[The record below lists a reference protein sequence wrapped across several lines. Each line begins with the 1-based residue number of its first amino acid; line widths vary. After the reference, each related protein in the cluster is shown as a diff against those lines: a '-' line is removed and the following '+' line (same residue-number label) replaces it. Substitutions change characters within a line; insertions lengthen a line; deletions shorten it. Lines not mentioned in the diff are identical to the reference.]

1 MKIGDARAQ
10 EIRDIRASLGP
21 IEFATTSTSTGTTE
35 YSTEYEQAALLS
47 SFGPEELD
55 LDSRSVREVLKDCAV
70 VVVGDDVRYVLG
82 TDVRRRVLRQLGSR
96 TRMQEVLETVD
107 HVPHEP
113 LQEAI
118 VKIVEDQEVVDEGA
132 PLPWLQTA
140 YQALSW
146 FAGIVDTTDTPE
158 QVRAQIEE
166 IGHLD
171 RFERLVGD
179 NFRGR
184 EAELGEL
191 GEYVGVQPHGGGFL
205 TRMFRGWTS
214 FDEKPALVISGPGGI
229 GKSALLAKFILD
241 HARLSGRDKLP
252 YVCINFDS
260 PTVRAADP
268 KTLLME
274 AVRQLAIQYPTFTVT
289 FTAQRSRWQTAL
301 LELSDLT
308 DTAHRV
314 RDRELTKIVLKEFV
328 DLLES
333 VGVDDRPLLLVLDTF
348 EIVQERQR
356 RDIATIYRFLLDLQR
371 DYPALRVVISG
382 RAAPEDASSGP
393 SADKDALQINTRVLP
408 LGGLD
413 RKTSA
418 AYLVGAGL
426 PLEHAEEVARHLV
439 PDEAINEGASPL
451 SVRVAAEIW
460 HRDHER
466 PELDETFWAQLRAG
480 RIQAQLITRY
490 VRHADPDSLAGRLAL
505 PALLLRRIDRDV
517 LESVV
522 APAWGVPLG
531 EGDVEPV
538 FGELGA
544 LISIVVEH
552 ADGTLVP
559 RHEVQRQVV
568 DLLTDAEAERVA
580 QLHNLA
586 VAHYASISDRPDLG
600 PKQCDAARFEEV
612 VHRLARGDPEETVRS
627 RWTEGCRDLLTG
639 RVPLLSS
646 GAQTFLEQ
654 LAGFELTRGMI
665 VSASRRVAQEEV
677 TRQARRALEDGEPAH
692 VITLAAELADWN
704 RASELSL
711 VLARAHLSLG
721 QPVDALDA
729 AVEAIAATEP
739 GSSTGLVSDLHQVAA
754 EASYAID
761 RPQDVLDYLDDV
773 LAISRGREDV
783 TRIVVALLLQL
794 SVQQDRDHAAS
805 RAIAA
810 EVASLLA
817 AYGGTLPEPDQL
829 RLFTLVGRFPV
840 MVPAAVRSGCLGLLT
855 SQTSRQLA
863 RRITDVDKEVSA
875 ERGEEPGVL
884 LRMAGLSVRGSVTRT
899 WQDALDGPPHVAE
912 RAMLAALTSDVPS
925 RLILTDEL
933 AAALTA
939 AALQPRK
946 HETAPAGETGV
957 KLNHRRRNEL
967 VEALVSEIGLQQL
980 EVILAEEFDRS
991 ASSVTSMDVGQEYAV
1006 ENVVRTAER
1015 KYWLAELIIAVR
1027 NWFPSA
1033 PRMLQ
1038 IANELDISAINFAAS
1053 SLARTAGAHDLPA
1066 VLAQLGT
1073 VEGQIGRIERDG
1085 RVVGTGLLVSPQI
1098 LLVASSSVEDSRL
1111 DLKQISVRFGLK
1123 ADAKGR
1129 PLDRGVSFTV
1139 ADDALVDVIPF
1150 EDGSGFALLRLD
1162 GYPADEP
1169 LGTGPAQRFHMRRGF
1184 ADISRSA
1191 EMSVGQNALVC
1202 WQQEARLELR
1212 IERRALSRDGSVF
1225 TIPSLGKT
1233 SEGAP
1238 IFDRSMQ
1245 FLGVVLECRRDVARI
1260 VPGAHLWQTLRDHGH
1275 GDTVGVALA

>member
-21 IEFATTSTSTGTTE
+21 IEFATTSTSMATPE

-70 VVVGDDVRYVLG
+70 VVVGEGVRYVLS

-118 VKIVEDQEVVDEGA
+118 VKIVEDEEVVDEGA
-132 PLPWLQTA
+132 PLLWLQTA

-146 FAGIVDTTDTPE
+146 FAGILDTTDTPE
-158 QVRAQIEE
+158 HVRAQIEE

-184 EAELGEL
+184 EDELGEL
-191 GEYVGVQPHGGGFL
+191 GEYVGVQPHGGFL
-205 TRMFRGWTS
+205 TRMFQHWTS

-241 HARLSGRDKLP
+241 HAQLSGRDKLP
-252 YVCINFDS
+252 YICINFDS
-260 PTVRAADP
+260 PTVRAGDP
-268 KTLLME
+268 KTVLME
-274 AVRQLAIQYPTFTVT
+274 AVRQLAIQYPNFTATFTG
-289 FTAQRSRWQTAL
+289 QRSRWQTAL

-308 DTAHRV
+308 DTAHRL
-314 RDRELTKIVLKEFV
+314 RDRELTEIVRKEFV
-328 DLLES
+328 KLLES

-356 RDIATIYRFLLDLQR
+356 GDVATIYRFLHDLQR

-382 RAAPEDASSGP
+382 RAAPEDAPGGL
-393 SADKDALQINTRVLP
+393 SADKGAVRIRTRVLP
-408 LGGLD
+408 LRGLD
-413 RKTSA
+413 RETSA
-418 AYLVGAGL
+418 AYLAGAGL
-426 PLEHAEEVARHLV
+426 PVEHAETVARHLV
-439 PDEAINEGASPL
+439 PDEAIDEGASPL

-460 HRDHER
+460 HRDRER
-466 PELDETFWAQLRAG
+466 PELDEMFWAQLRAG

-505 PALLLRRIDRDV
+505 PALLLRHIDRDV
-517 LESVV
+517 LASVV
-522 APAWGVPLG
+522 APAWEVQLG
-531 EGDVEPV
+531 NDDVESV
-538 FGELGA
+538 FGEMGA

-559 RHEVQRQVV
+559 RYEVQRQVV

-580 QLHNLA
+580 RLHNLA
-586 VAHYASISDRPDLG
+586 VAHYASISDRPDLDS
-600 PKQCDAARFEEV
+600 KQRDAARFEEV
-612 VHRLARGDPEETVRS
+612 VHRLARGDPEDAVRN
-627 RWTEGCRDLLTG
+627 RWTEGCRDFLTG
-639 RVPLLSS
+639 RIPLLSV
-646 GAQTFLEQ
+646 GAQAVLEQ
-654 LAGFELTRGMI
+654 LAGIELTRGML

-677 TRQARRALEDGEPAH
+677 TRQACRALKDGEPAH
-692 VITLAAELADWN
+692 VITLAAELDDWN

-711 VLARAHLSLG
+711 VLAQAHLALG
-721 QPVDALDA
+721 QPVDALDVAVA
-729 AVEAIAATEP
+729 AITQTGPE
-739 GSSTGLVSDLHQVAA
+739 SSTGLVSDLHQVAA
-754 EASYAID
+754 EASYAIN

-773 LAISRGREDV
+773 LAISREREDV
-783 TRIVVALLLQL
+783 TRTVVALLLQL
-794 SVQQDRDHAAS
+794 SVQQDRDHAAA
-805 RAIAA
+805 RAIAS

-817 AYGGTLPEPDQL
+817 AYHGTLPEPDQL
-829 RLFTLVGRFPV
+829 RLFTLTGRFPV
-840 MVPAAVRSGCLGLLT
+840 MVQAAVRSGGLRLLT

-863 RRITDVDKEVSA
+863 RMITDVDIEVSA

-884 LRMAGLSVRGSVTRT
+884 VRMAGLSLRGSVTRT

-912 RAMLAALTSDVPS
+912 RAMLAALTPDVQS
-925 RLILTDEL
+925 RVILTNEL
-933 AAALTA
+933 AAVLAG

-946 HETAPAGETGV
+946 EETAPAGETGV
-957 KLNHRRRNEL
+957 KLNHRRRREL
-967 VEALVSEIGLQQL
+967 VESLVSEIGLEEL
-980 EVILAEEFDRS
+980 ETIMAEEFDRS
-991 ASSVTSMDVGQEYAV
+991 ASSMASLDEAQEYAV
-1006 ENVVRTAER
+1006 ENLVRTAER
-1015 KYWLAELIIAVR
+1015 NGWLVGLIIATR
-1027 NWFPSA
+1027 NRFPSA
-1033 PRMLQ
+1033 PRLLQ
-1038 IANELDISAINFAAS
+1038 VANELDISAINFAAS
-1053 SLARTAGAHDLPA
+1053 PLARTAGSHDLPA
-1066 VLAQLGT
+1066 VLARLGT

-1085 RVVGTGLLVSPQI
+1085 RLVGTGLLVSPQI
-1098 LLVASSSVEDSRL
+1098 LLVAESSVTDDRQ
-1111 DLKQISVRFGLK
+1111 DLRQISVRFGLK

-1129 PLDRGVSFTV
+1129 PLDRGVSFAV
-1139 ADDALVDVIPF
+1139 AEDALVDVIPY
-1150 EDGSGFALLRLD
+1150 EGGSGFALLRLD

-1169 LGTGPAQRFHMRRGF
+1169 LGTGPAQKFHMRRGF

-1191 EMSVGQNALVC
+1191 RMSVGQNALVC

-1225 TIPSLGKT
+1225 TIPTLGKT
-1233 SEGAP
+1233 AEGAP
-1238 IFDRSMQ
+1238 IFDRSME
-1245 FLGVVLECRRDVARI
+1245 FLGLVLECRREVARI
-1260 VPGAHLWQTLRDHGH
+1260 VPGPRLWQTLRAHGH
-1275 GDTVGVALA
+1275 DDTVGVALA